1 MADREPEDIAPAPAK
16 IGRKPVDYRPL
27 AIAAIKLVL
36 REGITRTK
44 AAAEVAAAAK
54 ACPHKYPATP
64 ERIARAILDVIAGSA
79 ETAETD
85 KRDAILTP
93 GQRLAAMAAHDA
105 LWTEAYR
112 QLLEERLPIRDTR
125 SKEAPLAQMYAA
137 QPHLAPEL
145 ASAIEREIAEHR
157 RRLSTFRETFADIL
171 PPDLPENELIAA
183 YAAAGKALIAHFDV
197 GTATKTP

>member
-16 IGRKPVDYRPL
+16 IGRKLVDYRPL
-27 AIAAIKLVL
+27 AIEAIKLVL
-36 REGITRTK
+36 CDGVTRTK
-44 AAAEVAAAAK
+44 AAAKVAAAAK
-54 ACPHKYPATP
+54 ASPHKYPATP
-64 ERIARAILDVIAGSA
+64 ERIARAILDVIAGAA

-85 KRDAILTP
+85 KRDATLTP
-93 GQRLAAMAAHDA
+93 GQRLAAMAARDA

-157 RRLSTFRETFADIL
+157 RRLRDFREAFGNIL
-171 PPDLPENELIAA
+171 PRDITEAELAAA
-183 YAAAGKALIAHFDV
+183 YVVAGKALIAHFGS
-197 GTATKTP
+197 GTVTKTP